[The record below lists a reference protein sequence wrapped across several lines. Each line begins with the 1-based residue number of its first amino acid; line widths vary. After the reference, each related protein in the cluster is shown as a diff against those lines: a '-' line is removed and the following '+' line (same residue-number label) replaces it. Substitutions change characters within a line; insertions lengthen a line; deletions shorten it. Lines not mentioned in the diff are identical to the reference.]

1 MSSLVR
7 CGLFIGLLGIVGCGS
22 DPREALINSTI
33 EYLKQAA
40 NDVTTIKE
48 RVDEAVKKQEN
59 KKLNAKELKEA
70 YSAIDSL
77 KEVPKKLQIAKQ
89 RIESVS
95 GSTTAEQREALR
107 QQFQQKLSSAM
118 ARIEEERLALEKSI
132 TAAEAVDADSVK
144 ELRSKLTEAE
154 GSFVILARQR

>member
-1 MSSLVR
+1 MRSLVR
-7 CGLFIGLLGIVGCGS
+7 CGMFIALLGIVGCGS

-40 NDVTTIKE
+40 NDVATIKE

-59 KKLNAKELKEA
+59 KKLSVKELKEA

-77 KEVPKKLQIAKQ
+77 KEVPKKLQLAKQ

-132 TAAEAVDADSVK
+132 AAAEAVDADSVK

>member
-1 MSSLVR
+1 MRSLVR
-7 CGLFIGLLGIVGCGS
+7 CSMFIALLGIVGCGS

-40 NDVTTIKE
+40 NDITTIKD

-95 GSTTAEQREALR
+95 GSTTAEQRESLR

-132 TAAEAVDADSVK
+132 VAAEAVDADSVK
-144 ELRSKLTEAE
+144 DLRSKLTEAE
-154 GSFVILARQR
+154 GSFEMLARQR

>member
-1 MSSLVR
+1 MRSLVR
-7 CGLFIGLLGIVGCGS
+7 CGMFIALLGIVGCGS

-40 NDVTTIKE
+40 NDVATIKE

-59 KKLNAKELKEA
+59 KKLSVKELKEA

-132 TAAEAVDADSVK
+132 AAAEAVDADSVK

>member
-1 MSSLVR
+1 MRSLVR
-7 CGLFIGLLGIVGCGS
+7 CGMFIALLGIVGCGS

-40 NDVTTIKE
+40 NDITTIKE

-59 KKLNAKELKEA
+59 KKLSAKELKEA

-95 GSTTAEQREALR
+95 GSTTAEQRESLR

-132 TAAEAVDADSVK
+132 VAAEAVDADSVK
-144 ELRSKLTEAE
+144 DLRSKLTEAE
-154 GSFVILARQR
+154 GSFEMLARQR

>member
-1 MSSLVR
+1 MRSLVR
-7 CGLFIGLLGIVGCGS
+7 CGMFIALLGIVGCGS

-40 NDVTTIKE
+40 NDVATIKE

-59 KKLNAKELKEA
+59 KKLSAKELKEA

-77 KEVPKKLQIAKQ
+77 KEVPKKLQLAKQ

>member
-1 MSSLVR
+1 MRSLVR
-7 CGLFIGLLGIVGCGS
+7 CGLFIALLGIVGCGS

-40 NDVTTIKE
+40 NDVTTIKDH
-48 RVDEAVKKQEN
+48 VDEAVKKQEN

-144 ELRSKLTEAE
+144 DLRSKLTEAE